1 MLWDRMRICLVVHG
15 FPPHELAGVEAYT
28 LGLARALAARG
39 ERVEVLALC
48 RDRGLPDRSLR
59 RQERDGFALHWLNSL
74 RDPKDPAEA
83 LEPPGLAERFGQFLD
98 REQPEVVHFQHVV
111 KLGLGLIEAA
121 LERRIPTLYTAH
133 DYFPVCHRISL
144 LRPDL
149 QRCATLGQ
157 PAQCTRCDLALGW
170 LNRQPG
176 LGDYQLG
183 VRPEMLA
190 PEAARGLAAIL
201 AGQPEQGPLPVAE
214 WEAALVRRYD
224 LDLRRS
230 QVFGRL
236 ERILAPTEFLARQ
249 LAAGGLDPARIR
261 HLPYGIE
268 VRGLTELPA
277 PNPVGRALVLG
288 YVGSAT
294 KHKGVDVLLEAFAR
308 LQADPARRGR
318 FALELFGDSTDRVF
332 VEALERRARE
342 LGAIWNGAYDPSQLP
357 AVLGRLDLLVVPSI
371 WVENQPLVIREAFAA
386 RRPVVA
392 SRVGALPESVRDGV
406 DGLLF
411 EPGDAADLAATLA
424 RLLDEPELYGRL
436 QRGIPAVKTSAQQ
449 ADELLAEY
457 RSLIAASQPRSDLA
471 WSRELPHLGPL
482 AERHAALSGL
492 PLRDLF
498 AQSLAGLERL
508 RGLFGLEPQ
517 TAPELLAGA
526 FGPRSRIQELLRDQ
540 AAELEH
546 LRSALQGRQSAEGHL
561 ERENRYLRDEL
572 ESRSAELAGRAR
584 QVEQLDAEKRRER
597 EWLDGLIVGLERERD
612 WLKGQMAGLESER
625 DWLRG
630 QWTALQKERDW
641 LKGEVDSREAELVWR
656 RGQVQD
662 FERAL
667 GEREAASKDIAL
679 HLAELQNRL
688 SAAALEE
695 QERQALASSLSA
707 AQGEAQAARRA
718 IEQAALR
725 SADLL
730 GRLGAVLGR
739 GPAAGAVPAGRDGA
753 GSPALPGADAWPSL
767 LAELEAG
774 LVEIEREL
782 AWRRE
787 QMAAAS
793 AELGGGA
800 RRWLAGAA
808 GRRLADWKHLGQP
821 GQPGPADGGGGASR

>member
-1 MLWDRMRICLVVHG
+1 
-15 FPPHELAGVEAYT
+15 
-28 LGLARALAARG
+28 
-39 ERVEVLALC
+39 
-48 RDRGLPDRSLR
+48 
-59 RQERDGFALHWLNSL
+59 
-74 RDPKDPAEA
+74 
-83 LEPPGLAERFGQFLD
+83 
-98 REQPEVVHFQHVV
+98 
-111 KLGLGLIEAA
+111 
-121 LERRIPTLYTAH
+121 
-133 DYFPVCHRISL
+133 
-144 LRPDL
+144 
-149 QRCATLGQ
+149 
-157 PAQCTRCDLALGW
+157 
-170 LNRQPG
+170 
-176 LGDYQLG
+176 
-183 VRPEMLA
+183 
-190 PEAARGLAAIL
+190 
-201 AGQPEQGPLPVAE
+201 
-214 WEAALVRRYD
+214 
-224 LDLRRS
+224 
-230 QVFGRL
+230 
-236 ERILAPTEFLARQ
+236 
-249 LAAGGLDPARIR
+249 
-261 HLPYGIE
+261 
-268 VRGLTELPA
+268 
-277 PNPVGRALVLG
+277 
-288 YVGSAT
+288 
-294 KHKGVDVLLEAFAR
+294 
-308 LQADPARRGR
+308 
-318 FALELFGDSTDRVF
+318 
-332 VEALERRARE
+332 
-342 LGAIWNGAYDPSQLP
+342 
-357 AVLGRLDLLVVPSI
+357 
-371 WVENQPLVIREAFAA
+371 VIREAFAA
-386 RRPVVA
+386 RRPVLA

-411 EPGDAADLAATLA
+411 EPGDAEDLAATLA

-667 GEREAASKDIAL
+667 GEREAASKDIAR
-679 HLAELQNRL
+679 HLAELQSRL

-739 GPAAGAVPAGRDGA
+739 GPAAGALGEPGA
-753 GSPALPGADAWPSL
+753 GSPGLPGARPGADAWPSL